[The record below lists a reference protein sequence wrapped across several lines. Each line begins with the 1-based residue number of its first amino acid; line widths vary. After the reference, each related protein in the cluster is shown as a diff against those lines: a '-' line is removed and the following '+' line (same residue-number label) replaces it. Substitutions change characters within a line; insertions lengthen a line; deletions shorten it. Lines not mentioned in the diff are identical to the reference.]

1 MASVVSDK
9 RGTYFDLEGHKVRKY
24 DFLQLSKIPRLEY
37 DDPNVES
44 IIANEVSFF
53 LPRQEQY
60 YVSTILNIIYQFR
73 VVIFL
78 RKKVVKN

>member
-1 MASVVSDK
+1 MASVISDH
-9 RGTYFDLEGHKVRKY
+9 RGAYVDLEGHTVRKY

-37 DDPNVES
+37 NDPTVEA

-60 YVSTILNIIYQFR
+60 TVSTILMYHFR
-73 VVIFL
+73 VIIFGG
-78 RKKVVKN
+78 KKF

>member
-1 MASVVSDK
+1 MASVVSEK
-9 RGTYFDLEGHKVRKY
+9 RGTYVDLEGHTVRKY
-24 DFLQLSKIPRLEY
+24 DFLQLSKIPRLEF

-53 LPRQEQY
+53 LPCQEQY
-60 YVSTILNIIYQFR
+60 TVSTILNIIYQFR
-73 VVIFL
+73 IVIFL